1 MTPTKEERI
10 KRRRDIIQRRREGSL
25 RKEFDQENDK
35 HEIASCNLFQS
46 EQQVVESL
54 SQLERCMENQIQDVT
69 AIQIKLGREESAI
82 RAKNELNQSEILKQV
97 ESNDDNDDNEEHL
110 VETIWDEIQAFFPNT
125 DVRETHDALE
135 NAKMK
140 FEHLLHEKDGM
151 IDILSDGLKEQD
163 LVFLETV
170 KNQEI
175 TADSMRALVDNQ
187 MLSIQRLSRYELR
200 SVEEMFEKDRG
211 TLLEEHSSEIR
222 SLVQKK
228 RLEEIAS
235 LNAMQKRVDEKTE
248 NAAKTHDEVTEEYNS
263 LQNKLQEQVS
273 QLERDW
279 SLSRGLYAL
288 SSDQIEYDHRELD
301 TRNTEN
307 EIRIKKSRKRIVQ
320 IKGDLK
326 KELEQARSSEEK
338 DKRKNGGLEVDC
350 QRLEGQFQNLVTKLY
365 RFDHLQEQTF
375 SAALAMHK
383 EEAGIWSRKI
393 QDTQDAVEEVFYD
406 R

>member
-1 MTPTKEERI
+1 
-10 KRRRDIIQRRREGSL
+10 
-25 RKEFDQENDK
+25 
-35 HEIASCNLFQS
+35 
-46 EQQVVESL
+46 
-54 SQLERCMENQIQDVT
+54 MENQIQDVT

>member
-1 MTPTKEERI
+1 M
-10 KRRRDIIQRRREGSL
+10 

-35 HEIASCNLFQS
+35 HETASCNLFQS

-54 SQLERCMENQIQDVT
+54 SQLERCMENQIKDVT

-97 ESNDDNDDNEEHL
+97 EGNDDNDDNDDNEEHL
-110 VETIWDEIQAFFPNT
+110 VETIWDEIQALFPKT
-125 DVRETHDALE
+125 DVREIHDALE

-140 FEHLLHEKDGM
+140 FEHLLQQKDGM
-151 IDILSDGLKEQD
+151 IDILSDELKEQD

-170 KNQEI
+170 RNQEI
-175 TADSMRALVDNQ
+175 TADSVRALVDNQ
-187 MLSIQRLSRYELR
+187 MLSIQRLSRDELR
-200 SVEEMFEKDRG
+200 SVEDMFEKDRG
-211 TLLEEHSSEIR
+211 TLLEEHSSEMR

-279 SLSRGLYAL
+279 SVSRGLYAL
-288 SSDQIEYDHRELD
+288 SSDQIEYDHRELE

-307 EIRIKKSRKRIVQ
+307 EVRIKKSRKRIVQ

-365 RFDHLQEQTF
+365 RFDRLQEQTF